1 MRLRDRNKRRRVE
14 RQDEATARQA
24 TYDGMTTVE
33 KFNRPGLRPGRE
45 FDRLL
50 ATLNADTEAR
60 SVGAMRLA

>member
-1 MRLRDRNKRRRVE
+1 MRQRFRNKKRRIE
-14 RQDEATARQA
+14 RQEQAAERQA
-24 TYDGMTTVE
+24 RFDAMTTVE

-60 SVGAMRLA
+60 MKAAGLA